1 MEGNYMSERN
11 SGLLMGF
18 MGSMAA
24 LIASVVGITWL
35 LEAQELSMPVR
46 IGLSLVPPIIYVF
59 SLVFLLRLLRGVDEF
74 LQRIHLEALAIAFTA
89 LAVAILTCEYL
100 RKAGVI
106 SHLKPDHV
114 LMMMM
119 VVLLIGYLVAWRRY
133 Q

>member
-1 MEGNYMSERN
+1 MSERN
-11 SGLLMGF
+11 SGPLIGF
-18 MGSMAA
+18 LASMAA
-24 LIASVVGITWL
+24 LFVSIIGITWL
-35 LEAQELSMPVR
+35 LETQELTPPVR

-59 SLVFLLRLLRGVDEF
+59 VLVFLLRLLRSLDEF

-106 SHLKPDHV
+106 SNLKPDYV
-114 LMMMM
+114 LVMMMA
-119 VVLLIGYLVAWRRY
+119 VLLIGYLIAWRRY